1 MQVEAERD
9 EIIERIAALDVSKA
23 EVVCCARVPGP
34 GRQRMQEVRTVSTM
48 TAALLG
54 LGDWLAGLGVTRVVM
69 EATSDYWRAPCYLLE
84 DRFSDLAG
92 QRQGRQAPARPA
104 EDRPAG
110 CGVAVQGRRA
120 GRCCGPASCPR
131 RPFGSCA
138 T

>member
-48 TAALLG
+48 TAALVG

-69 EATSDYWRAPCYLLE
+69 EATSDYWRAPFYLLE
-84 DRFSDLAG
+84 NRFETWLVNAHDVKHLPGGPEPTGSM
-92 QRQGRQAPARPA
+92 RS
-104 EDRPAG
+104 G
-110 CGVAVQGRRA
+110 CGRSPS
-120 GRCCGPASCPR
+120 GRCCGRALSHR
-131 RPFGSCA
+131 RRSGSRA
-138 T
+138 I